1 MRFNTWAEFLEH
13 QRRQPYMR
21 QISEMVQHDRLLGP
35 VYPRP
40 EDVFRFI
47 ETPLADV
54 KVVILGQD
62 PYHQPGQADG
72 LAFSVRD
79 PEICPRCH
87 NHANVRHY
95 CRPSKGPPCEVTKT
109 QTPLP
114 LSLRN
119 ILRELDDDYFELI
132 RQAVRQASGHV
143 NRNGDYLVFDGVTGL
158 PSLPTSGDLTPWTR
172 QGVLLLNTALTV
184 RRGEPGSHCDIW
196 QSFTD
201 EVIRAVCD
209 SAMVAPHF
217 ILWGSKAKV
226 AFERCIAHLDKIFRL
241 DEAGS
246 RVSRFEDACIFI
258 LPRRASA
265 TYSAHPSPLSANK
278 GFFGSR
284 PFSRANTALL
294 LNNPD
299 CAAVDWRLS

>member
-1 MRFNTWAEFLEH
+1 MRFDTWAEFLEH

-21 QISEMVQHDRLLGP
+21 QISEMVQRDRLLGS
-35 VYPRP
+35 VYPAS
-40 EDVFRFI
+40 ESVFRFT

-114 LSLRN
+114 PSLRN
-119 ILRELDDDYFELI
+119 ILRELDADYFELI

-209 SAMVAPHF
+209 SATVAPHF
-217 ILWGSKAKV
+217 ILWGSKAR
-226 AFERCIAHLDKIFRL
+226 AALMRACDRRL
-241 DEAGS
+241 LIGLPDDNGITFTTLRGR
-246 RVSRFEDACIFI
+246 RVTF
-258 LPRRASA
+258 
-265 TYSAHPSPLSANK
+265 THSAHPSPLSANK

-294 LNNPD
+294 LNNPG
-299 CAAVDWRLS
+299 CAPVDWRLS

>member
-62 PYHQPGQADG
+62 PYHQPRQADG
-72 LAFSVRD
+72 LAFSVREGVAL
-79 PEICPRCH
+79 P
-87 NHANVRHY
+87 
-95 CRPSKGPPCEVTKT
+95 PSL
-109 QTPLP
+109 Q
-114 LSLRN
+114 N
-119 ILRELDDDYFELI
+119 ILRELDTNYFELI
-132 RQAVRQASGHV
+132 RWTVRQASGHV

-158 PSLPTSGDLTPWTR
+158 PSMPTCGDLTPWTH

-184 RRGEPGSHCDIW
+184 RRGEPSSHCDVW
-196 QSFTD
+196 QPFTD

-294 LNNPD
+294 LNNPG
-299 CAAVDWRLS
+299 CAPVDWRLS